1 MVDEEEMKTDAPE
14 TPAAAPAKGKGMWIG
29 IVVVV
34 IVIVILLAAVF
45 GGFFGAPPPGA
56 PDLPEAVFHVG
67 YPGDAGKY
75 LPTMWANRAE
85 WTSDWF
91 FSEGLKDQSFIDSLD
106 AQGIDVSQI
115 LGTAPTT
122 SDDPSILASGTAFNE
137 NYTARFVGDTS
148 PGLFASHAYDGLFLI
163 ALAMADANTSDVT
176 TAAFKASLRSVSA
189 PPGTVI
195 RPGEWAKALVEIG
208 AGRDI
213 DFVGAS
219 GAVNFDSA
227 GEVLSDYEVWG
238 VNATTGTIE
247 RRMFIAEGSWNP
259 APPLRASLPPEVR
272 DSDPPR
278 PLLGNV
284 DIGVLVS
291 FTGALAVYG
300 PDIYNGTVLGMEQI
314 NADGGLWGG
323 NIVLHQQ
330 DDQTSPTAGATAA
343 GILINTNNVS
353 ASIGSLASS
362 VSIAAYDVA
371 GPAGVLMMSP
381 ASTSPV
387 FTTSDLLDLFW
398 RTAPS
403 DALQGRAA
411 ALYAYETAGWR
422 KVSVFHIS
430 NAYGDGLGSVF
441 EQGFE
446 ARGGSVMRNIGY
458 VADQASYDS
467 ELAALFTPGSQPAPP
482 LRVRREDLR

>member
-45 GGFFGAPPPGA
+45 GGLFGAPA
-56 PDLPEAVFHVG
+56 PDLPQAVYHVG

-75 LPTMWANRAE
+75 LPTLWANRAQ
-85 WTSDWF
+85 WTATWF
-91 FSEGLKDQSFIDSLD
+91 FSEGLKDQAFINQLNTS
-106 AQGIDVSQI
+106 GIDVSRI
-115 LGTAPTT
+115 VGTAPTT
-122 SDDPSILASGTAFNE
+122 STDPAILASGTAFNQ
-137 NYTARFVGDTS
+137 NYTARFVGDTE
-148 PGLFASHAYDGLFLI
+148 PGLFAPHAYDGLFLI

-176 TAAFKASLRSVSA
+176 STAFKAAMRAVSA

-208 AGRDI
+208 ANRDI
-213 DFVGAS
+213 DYVGAS
-219 GAVNFDSA
+219 GAVNFDSF
-227 GEVLSDYEVWG
+227 GEVQSDYEVWG
-238 VNATTGTIE
+238 VNAVSKQIE
-247 RRMFIAEGSWNP
+247 RRLFIPEGSWSGAPSP
-259 APPLRASLPPEVR
+259 APSPGTRDSNPPE
-272 DSDPPR
+272 

-291 FTGALAVYG
+291 FTGSLAVFG
-300 PDIYNGTVLGMEQI
+300 PDIYNATILGMEQI
-314 NADGGLWGG
+314 NAAGGLWGG

-330 DDQTSPTAGATAA
+330 DDQTNPTAGATAA
-343 GILINTNNVS
+343 GILINTNGVK
-353 ASIGSLASS
+353 AIIGSLASS
-362 VSIAAYDVA
+362 VSVAAFDVA
-371 GPAGVLMMSP
+371 RPANVLMMSP

-387 FTTSDLLDLFW
+387 FTTSDTVDLFW

-403 DALQGRAA
+403 DALQGKAA
-411 ALYAYETAGWR
+411 ALYAYRDAGWR

-430 NAYGDGLGSVF
+430 NPYGDGLGNVF
-441 EQGFE
+441 ATDFE
-446 ARGGSVMRNIGY
+446 VRGGNIMRNVGY

-467 ELAALFTPGSQPAPP
+467 ELNALFTPGSAPAPP